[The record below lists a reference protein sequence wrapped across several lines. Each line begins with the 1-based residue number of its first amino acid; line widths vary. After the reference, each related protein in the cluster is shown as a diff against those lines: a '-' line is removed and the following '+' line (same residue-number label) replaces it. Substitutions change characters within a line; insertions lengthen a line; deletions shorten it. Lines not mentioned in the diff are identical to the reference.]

1 MRSNGLRIN
10 LNIMK
15 TLIFL
20 LLAFSINICF
30 AQNTQMIIKPVVKG
44 ASVVLGVQTPN
55 VYIEGYDGEDITIEM
70 VPLTTDRI
78 PVEATGLKPVKIPD
92 PDRQREKNILNTKIR
107 QYKEQA
113 YMSIGIPLCNCERIN
128 IKVPKD
134 PVVSVV
140 STYYGREGVLSI
152 KNINNEVQVQGWMPT
167 IELDNIRGFLI
178 VTGGAEPGG
187 RRASDKITLKNIHW
201 SDELLIS
208 GSLKRKR
215 EYSVSANSASIDISI
230 PDTLKGTILYK
241 SRSGQ
246 VFSDLGVAST
256 PASAEY
262 MKRFDDPFHKE
273 PGFKT
278 IPLNGGGKANLEVNT
293 GTGNIYIRKQK

>member
-15 TLIFL
+15 ILVFL
-20 LLAFSINICF
+20 LLALSINICF

-44 ASVVLGVQTPN
+44 SSVGIGVQGPN
-55 VYIEGYDGEDITIEM
+55 VYIEGYDGDDIIIEM
-70 VPLTTDRI
+70 VPQINTKI
-78 PVEATGLKPVKIPD
+78 PVEATGLKPIAIPD
-92 PDRQREKNILNTKIR
+92 PEKEREKNILNTKIR

-113 YMSIGIPLCNCERIN
+113 HMGITIPPCNCERIN

-134 PVVSVV
+134 PVVSVI

-178 VTGGAEPGG
+178 VTGGAVPGG
-187 RRASDKITLKNIHW
+187 RRASDKITLSNIHW

-208 GSLKRKR
+208 GSLRRKR

-230 PDTLKGTILYK
+230 PDTLKGTILYL
-241 SRSGQ
+241 SETGQ
-246 VFSDLGVAST
+246 VFSDLRIT
-256 PASAEY
+256 PTTASAEY
-262 MKRFDDPFHKE
+262 MKRFDDPFHKRLT
-273 PGFKT
+273 FKT
-278 IPLNGGGKANLEVNT
+278 MTPNGGGKANIEVNT
-293 GTGNIYIRKQK
+293 GSGNIYFRKQK